1 MEYRL
6 TLQTLAIGSLSVCL
20 SILAAAWVLKWLG
33 GKRSDLVMG
42 PLEVSTTRVV
52 MEAGRQTASPGMLPI
67 ATQWERLMNPVS
79 SSSSSAASLRA
90 KPDRRLANVWSDA
103 MNATNHRVLIVED
116 EPNVLLV
123 FRTALESDSYR
134 ITAAPDGDLALTWLA
149 QEEFD
154 LVLLD
159 LQMPRVDGMEVL
171 ARLRE
176 RGDTTPV
183 VMISAHDRAPD
194 VVQAMRLGAI
204 DFLPKPTTPEALRK
218 VVADVLS
225 RAVKL
230 APPKESASK
239 PAPKVEA
246 SAIAL
251 TRAKEALNRRA
262 FGEAEAALGQAIAQD
277 AHCAEGHYLIGVLH
291 ELRDERHAAYL
302 AYRAA
307 LQADPKFEPAKLHLL
322 KYFDDRLM

>member
-6 TLQTLAIGSLSVCL
+6 TLHTLAIGSLSVCL
-20 SILAAAWVLKWLG
+20 SILAAAWVLKWLD
-33 GKRSDLVMG
+33 GKRSELVMG

-52 MEAGRQTASPGMLPI
+52 MEAGRRTARPGMLPI

-90 KPDRRLANVWSDA
+90 KPDRRLANEWSDA

-123 FRTALESDSYR
+123 FRTALESDNYR
-134 ITAAPDGDLALTWLA
+134 VTAAPDGDLALTWLA
-149 QEEFD
+149 QEAFD
-154 LVLLD
+154 VVLLD

-171 ARLRE
+171 VRLRE

-204 DFLPKPTTPEALRK
+204 DFLSKPLTPDALR
-218 VVADVLS
+218 
-225 RAVKL
+225 RAV
-230 APPKESASK
+230 A
-239 PAPKVEA
+239 
-246 SAIAL
+246 
-251 TRAKEALNRRA
+251 
-262 FGEAEAALGQAIAQD
+262 
-277 AHCAEGHYLIGVLH
+277 GVLA
-291 ELRDERHAAYL
+291 RDEEGEL
-302 AYRAA
+302 IK
-307 LQADPKFEPAKLHLL
+307 DPEGGT
-322 KYFDDRLM
+322 

>member
-1 MEYRL
+1 
-6 TLQTLAIGSLSVCL
+6 
-20 SILAAAWVLKWLG
+20 
-33 GKRSDLVMG
+33 
-42 PLEVSTTRVV
+42 
-52 MEAGRQTASPGMLPI
+52 
-67 ATQWERLMNPVS
+67 MN
-79 SSSSSAASLRA
+79 RA
-90 KPDRRLANVWSDA
+90 KQ
-103 MNATNHRVLIVED
+103 VLIVED
-116 EPNVLLV
+116 EPNVRQV
-123 FRTALESDSYR
+123 FGIALESAGLELA
-134 ITAAPDGDLALTWLA
+134 TAEDGAAALKALKKQPA
-149 QEEFD
+149 D
-154 LVLLD
+154 VVLLD
-159 LQMPRVDGMEVL
+159 LQMPGMGGMDFL
-171 ARLRE
+171 RQLRE
-176 RGDTTPV
+176 AGIEVPV
-183 VMISAHDRAPD
+183 VIVSAHDALPN

-239 PAPKVEA
+239 PAPKVES

-277 AHCAEGHYLIGVLH
+277 SHCAEGHYLIGVLH